1 MANLKLPNV
10 VISFLSTA
18 ATAIER
24 GNRGIICVLL
34 VDANYTGTVIT
45 KIATPEAVADFD
57 DDFAAANQLSDDE
70 KAYLSR
76 GWLGGINPIKYMMLI
91 QATSLSNAISAAK
104 TIKFDYLVG
113 APDLTSGDATTIATA
128 VKSMRSN
135 GQKVKAVLPNTAA
148 DDEGIINFVTGGI
161 VVGEDTFSATQY
173 CSRIAGLLAGTPLQQ
188 SATFYRLSEVDDITT
203 KLTKDELDALISAGK
218 FAIYHDG
225 EKVKV
230 ARAVNSLTTIGSG
243 KSDDWKSIKII
254 DIMDLI
260 YMDVKKTCE
269 DSYIGRYPNNYLNKC
284 NLRDAIDAYLRALRT
299 DQLIDEDI
307 KVDIDLDAQAN
318 YLRGIGVDVDNMSD
332 QQIKEANTSSYVW
345 LQASY
350 KILNAIEDITVKF
363 YI

>member
-10 VISFLSTA
+10 QISFLSTA

-24 GNRGIICVLL
+24 GERGILAVLL
-34 VDANYTGTVIT
+34 VKNTYSGTVIT
-45 KIATPEAVADFD
+45 RLDTPEQVANFDADFASTD
-57 DDFAAANQLSDDE
+57 KVTDAE
-70 KAYLSR
+70 RAYLAR
-76 GWLGGINPIKYMMLI
+76 GWIGGINPIKHMLVI
-91 QATSLSNAISAAK
+91 QAASLSAGLTAAQ
-104 TIKFDYLVG
+104 TVKFDYLVG
-113 APDLTSGDATTIATA
+113 SPALSSTDAGTIATS

-135 GQKVKAVLPNTAA
+135 GLKVKAVLPNTAG
-148 DDEGIINFVTGGI
+148 DDEGIINFATTGI
-161 VVGEDTFSATQY
+161 VCGESTFSTAEF
-173 CSRIAGLLAGTPLQQ
+173 CSRIAGLLCGTPLQQ
-188 SATFYRLSEVDDITT
+188 SATFYRLSDVDDVPKKT
-203 KLTKDELDALISAGK
+203 KAELDTAIGAGK
-218 FAIYHDG
+218 FEIFHDG

-260 YMDVKKTCE
+260 YMDVKRTCE

-284 NLRDAIDAYLRALRT
+284 NLRDAIDAYLRALRS
-299 DQLIDEDI
+299 DELIDNDI

-318 YLRGIGVDVDNMSD
+318 YLRGIGVDVDAMSE
-332 QQIKEANTSSYVW
+332 QEIKEANTSSYVW